1 MTADPILERQTG
13 NMAISANDIRKG
25 MVILF
30 EGTPVKVM
38 DFHHHTPGNLRAMV
52 QTRLRNLL
60 TGNSFEHRF
69 RSNDTL
75 EKVTL
80 EQHKMDY
87 LYSDGSHHHFMNNE
101 TYEQVALTETELG
114 DAAQWLMPNLTIEVE
129 FYNGTPIGVA
139 LPASM
144 ELTVTSTEPVLK
156 GATAS
161 NSNKPATLE
170 NGVTLQVPPFI
181 VEGERIRV
189 NPTEARYMERV
200 K

>member
-1 MTADPILERQTG
+1 
-13 NMAISANDIRKG
+13 MASSANDIRKG

-30 EGTPVKVM
+30 EGTPCKVM
-38 DFHHHTPGNLRAMV
+38 EFRHHTPGNLRAMV

-75 EKVTL
+75 DRITL
-80 EQHKMDY
+80 EQHEMEY
-87 LYSDGSHHHFMNNE
+87 LYSDGSHHHFMNSEN
-101 TYEQVALTETELG
+101 YEQISLTEDELG
-114 DAAQWLMPNLTIEVE
+114 DTTQWLMPGLKIEVE
-129 FYNGTPIGVA
+129 FYNGTPIGVQ

-144 ELTVTSTEPVLK
+144 ELTVTDTEPVMK

-170 NGVTLQVPPFI
+170 NGVTLYVPPFI
-181 VEGERIRV
+181 LPGEKIRV
-189 NPTEARYMERV
+189 NPSESKYMERL

>member
-1 MTADPILERQTG
+1 
-13 NMAISANDIRKG
+13 MAISANDIRKG

-38 DFHHHTPGNLRAMV
+38 EFRHHTPGNLRAMV

-69 RSNDTL
+69 RSADSL
-75 EKVTL
+75 EVVRL
-80 EQHKMDY
+80 DQQNMEY
-87 LYSDGSHHHFMNNE
+87 LYSDGSHHHFMNSE
-101 TYEQVALTETELG
+101 TYEQVALTEDELG
-114 DAAQWLMPNLTIEVE
+114 DAAQWLMAGLKLDVE
-129 FYNGTPIGVA
+129 FYDGTPIGIT
-139 LPASM
+139 LPSSM
-144 ELTVTSTEPVLK
+144 ELTVVETEPVLK

-161 NSNKPATLE
+161 NSNKPAKLE
-170 NGVTLQVPPFI
+170 NGVTLYVPPFI

-189 NPTEARYMERV
+189 NPAEARYMERV

>member
-1 MTADPILERQTG
+1 
-13 NMAISANDIRKG
+13 MAISANDIRKG
-25 MVILF
+25 MVILH
-30 EGTPVKVM
+30 EGSPVKVM
-38 DFHHHTPGNLRAMV
+38 EFHHHTPGNLRAMV
-52 QTRLRNLL
+52 QARLRNLL
-60 TGNSFEHRF
+60 TGNSFEFRF

-75 EKVTL
+75 EKITL
-80 EQHKMDY
+80 EQHKMEY
-87 LYSDGSHHHFMNNE
+87 LYSDGSHHHFMNTEN
-101 TYEQVALTETELG
+101 YEQVALTEEELG
-114 DAAQWLMPNLTIEVE
+114 DAAQWLMPGLKIEVE

-144 ELTVTSTEPVLK
+144 ELTVVTTEPVLK

-181 VEGERIRV
+181 VEGEKIRV
-189 NPTEARYMERV
+189 NPAEARYMERV

>member
-1 MTADPILERQTG
+1 
-13 NMAISANDIRKG
+13 MAISANDIRKG

-38 DFHHHTPGNLRAMV
+38 EFHHHTPGNLRAMV

-60 TGNSFEHRF
+60 TGSSFEHRF

-75 EKVTL
+75 DKITL

-101 TYEQVALTETELG
+101 TYEQVALTEAELG
-114 DAAQWLMPNLTIEVE
+114 DAAEWLMPNLTIEVE

-189 NPTEARYMERV
+189 NPTESRYMERI

>member
-1 MTADPILERQTG
+1 
-13 NMAISANDIRKG
+13 

-30 EGTPVKVM
+30 EGTPSKVM

-69 RSNDTL
+69 RSNDTI

-80 EQHKMDY
+80 EQHKMEY
-87 LYSDGSHHHFMNNE
+87 LYSDGSHHHFMNSE
-101 TYEQVALTETELG
+101 TFEQVALTEEDLG
-114 DAAQWLMPNLTIEVE
+114 DAAQWLMPGLKIEVE
-129 FYNGTPIGVA
+129 FYDGTPIGVA

-161 NSNKPATLE
+161 NSNKPATLQ

-181 VEGERIRV
+181 VEGEKIRV

>member
-1 MTADPILERQTG
+1 
-13 NMAISANDIRKG
+13 MAVSANDIRKG
-25 MVILF
+25 WVILF
-30 EGTPVKVM
+30 EGTPCKVM

-69 RSNDTL
+69 RSNDSL

-80 EQHKMDY
+80 EQHKMEY
-87 LYSDGSHHHFMNNE
+87 LYSDGSHHHFMNQEN
-101 TYEQVALTETELG
+101 YEQVALTEDELG
-114 DAAQWLMPNLTIEVE
+114 DAAQWLMPGLTIEVE
-129 FYNGTPIGVA
+129 YYDGTPIGVA

-144 ELTVTSTEPVLK
+144 ELTVVTTEPVMK

-181 VEGERIRV
+181 VEGEKIRV
-189 NPTEARYMERV
+189 NPSESRYMERV